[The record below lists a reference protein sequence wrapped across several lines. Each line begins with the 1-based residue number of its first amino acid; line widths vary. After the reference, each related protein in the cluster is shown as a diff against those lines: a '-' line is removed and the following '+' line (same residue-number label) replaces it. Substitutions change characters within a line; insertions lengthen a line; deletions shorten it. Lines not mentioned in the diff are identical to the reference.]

1 MAEHHFYI
9 LYNQIYS
16 DIFILQIVLT
26 TSMFVY
32 ILWKNQQGESLKA
45 LFDEGKAS
53 MMADQMRVLGVTVEL
68 QPAHIPINDIK
79 VN

>member
-1 MAEHHFYI
+1 MVEHHFYI

-16 DIFILQIVLT
+16 DIFILPIVLT

-68 QPAHIPINDIK
+68 QPADVPINNIK
-79 VN
+79 IN

>member
-1 MAEHHFYI
+1 VAEHRFYI

-16 DIFILQIVLT
+16 DIFILPIVLT

>member
-1 MAEHHFYI
+1 ME
-9 LYNQIYS
+9 
-16 DIFILQIVLT
+16 
-26 TSMFVY
+26 
-32 ILWKNQQGESLKA
+32 NQQGESLKA